1 MNKVILLGRL
11 TRDPD
16 VRYSSGENST
26 AVARY
31 TLAVDRRFHR
41 EGDSATADFIGCV
54 ALAVSRICREIS
66 AAGNEDRHH
75 RSDPNRKLYEP

>member
-11 TRDPD
+11 TKDPD

-26 AVARY
+26 AVARCRLY
-31 TLAVDRRFHR
+31 RMRCFR
-41 EGDSATADFIGCV
+41 PSG
-54 ALAVSRICREIS
+54 RICREIS

-75 RSDPNRKLYEP
+75 RPDPNRKLYEP